1 VSVDW
6 ETGYGWT
13 TMAHDAAPVPD
24 DQVPISATR
33 KSKTVTKI
41 PGLPRFAGELSSL
54 LFFFDYVAASF
65 LLGRDVSEANSL
77 PKDSLGI
84 KHDWHI
90 EQISA
95 RFPMRGPL

>member
-1 VSVDW
+1 MTPRQCRTIKSRYLPP
-6 ETGYGWT
+6 ENPR
-13 TMAHDAAPVPD
+13 PV
-24 DQVPISATR
+24 I
-33 KSKTVTKI
+33 KI

-54 LFFFDYVAASF
+54 LFFFDYVAANF
-65 LLGRDVSEANSL
+65 LLGRDVSEVNSL